1 MKVVRILLVDD
12 EEEIRRLLTRRLT
25 RRGYAVTT
33 VTDGRQV
40 LAMLEQGAF
49 NLAILD
55 YMMPGMNGL
64 ELAAQCRL
72 RYPSLKILFLTGSP
86 VITEIEAQGYLCLR
100 KPLENLEE
108 LDQAIGRLLAPET
121 GGHPEGRER

>member
-33 VTDGRQV
+33 ATDGSQA

-64 ELAAQCRL
+64 ELAAHCRL
-72 RYPSLKILFLTGSP
+72 RYPGLRILILTGSP
-86 VITEIEAQGYLCLR
+86 VIVEIETHGYHCLR

-108 LDQAIGRLLAPET
+108 LDQAIGRLLAPEGKNPGE
-121 GGHPEGRER
+121 GGG

>member
-12 EEEIRRLLTRRLT
+12 DEEICRLLTRRLT

-33 VTDGRQV
+33 VTDGNQA
-40 LAMLEQGAF
+40 LAMLEQRTF

-55 YMMPGMNGL
+55 YMMPAMNGL

-72 RYPSLKILFLTGSP
+72 RYPSLKILILTGSP

-108 LDQAIGRLLAPET
+108 LDQAIERFLTPEVT
-121 GGHPEGRER
+121 EPLEGGG

>member
-1 MKVVRILLVDD
+1 MKAVRILLVDD

-33 VTDGRQV
+33 VTDGSQA
-40 LAMLEQGAF
+40 LAMLEQGSF

-64 ELAAQCRL
+64 ELAGQCRA
-72 RYPSLKILFLTGSP
+72 RQPSLRILIMTGSP
-86 VITEIEAQGYLCLR
+86 IIAEIEAQGYLCLR
-100 KPLENLEE
+100 KPLENLGE
-108 LDQAIGRLLAPET
+108 LDQAIGRLLAPEVT
-121 GGHPEGRER
+121 EPLEGGG

>member
-12 EEEIRRLLTRRLT
+12 EEEIRRFLTRRLT

-33 VTDGRQV
+33 VTDGSQA
-40 LAMLEQGAF
+40 LAMLEQGTF
-49 NLAILD
+49 NLVILD

-72 RYPSLKILFLTGSP
+72 RYPSLKILILTGSP

-108 LDQAIGRLLAPET
+108 LDQAIEQSLAPEVT
-121 GGHPEGRER
+121 EPPGGGGR

>member
-33 VTDGRQV
+33 VTDGSQA
-40 LAMLEQGAF
+40 LAMLEQGTF
-49 NLAILD
+49 NLVILD

-72 RYPSLKILFLTGSP
+72 RDPNLKILILTGSP
-86 VITEIEAQGYLCLR
+86 VITEIETQGYLCLR
-100 KPLENLEE
+100 KPLESLEE
-108 LDQAIGRLLAPET
+108 LDQAIERFLAPEAT
-121 GGHPEGRER
+121 EPLEGGG

>member
-1 MKVVRILLVDD
+1 MTVVRILLVDD
-12 EEEIRRLLTRRLT
+12 EEAIRRLLARRLT

-33 VTDGRQV
+33 ATDGSQA

-49 NLAILD
+49 DLAILD

-72 RYPSLKILFLTGSP
+72 RYPDLKVLILTGSP
-86 VITEIEAQGYLCLR
+86 VIVEIEAHGYLCLR
-100 KPLENLEE
+100 KPLQNLEE
-108 LDQAIGRLLAPET
+108 LDQAIERSLATEVTEPLE
-121 GGHPEGRER
+121 GGGQ

>member
-33 VTDGRQV
+33 VSDGSQA
-40 LAMLEQGAF
+40 LAMLEQGPF

-72 RYPSLKILFLTGSP
+72 RYPSLKILILTGSP
-86 VITEIEAQGYLCLR
+86 VITEIETQGYLCLR
-100 KPLENLEE
+100 KPLERLEE
-108 LDQAIGRLLAPET
+108 LDQAIERLLAPEGRNSGE
-121 GGHPEGRER
+121 GGG

>member
-12 EEEIRRLLTRRLT
+12 EEEIRRLLTRRLM

-33 VTDGRQV
+33 VSDGSQA
-40 LAMLEQGAF
+40 LAMLEQGSF
-49 NLAILD
+49 HLAILD

-72 RYPSLKILFLTGSP
+72 RYPSLKILILTGSP
-86 VITEIEAQGYLCLR
+86 IITEIETQGYLCLR
-100 KPLENLEE
+100 KPLESLEE
-108 LDQAIGRLLAPET
+108 LDQAIERFLAPEVT
-121 GGHPEGRER
+121 EPLEGGG